1 MKLSDLSKTQIA
13 SIKRTFK
20 SGNSLRTK
28 IVRID
33 SKIESLRKES
43 DSLRLEL
50 DLWEEPVKRMTGG
63 YTSEEILSGA
73 ADLMLGK
80 EEGDMLDVEDSPVPI
95 DGDAS
100 YISATKV
107 EAVQTDVDREDIHT
121 LKAGVLGNRVT
132 L

>member
-107 EAVQTDVDREDIHT
+107 EAAQIDTDQEDIHT